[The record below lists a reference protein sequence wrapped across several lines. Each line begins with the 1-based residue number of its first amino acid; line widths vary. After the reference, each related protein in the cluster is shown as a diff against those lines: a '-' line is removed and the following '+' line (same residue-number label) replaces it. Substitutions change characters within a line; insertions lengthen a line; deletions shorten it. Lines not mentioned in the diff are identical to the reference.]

1 MVLSARLSEVKGV
14 QGVREVKRKLI
25 LYLLVVSLVVLGS
38 LTFAG
43 SALTAPA
50 PPQVDWTQMLNY
62 DQMSQMLRG
71 LNSAYP
77 GMTKLFSIGHTWQ
90 ERDLWALELSAPI
103 AAAKNKTG
111 VALFGNIHGGEQQGG
126 MGAAYT
132 AWWLATQ
139 YGKNATAT
147 NILNKYNVYI
157 VPLINPDG
165 YQRSFLVNTRQN
177 MRPTD
182 ENGVAGPF
190 SDPRVDTNGDG
201 VIAQIYQQ
209 NTGTT
214 PAVGTTV
221 TGTNPDPTNIL
232 PFHPATQ
239 PTGTIYES
247 LGDPDHNGLWA
258 DDDFGSNVDMNRN
271 FDYLWNFHD
280 ISVTPNLGAN
290 AWSSA
295 GPDAASEPE
304 VQAVQ
309 NFLITHPVAALTT
322 LHTGEQSVLWPWCY
336 TPAPTTDDAFM
347 KSVSEKMAAAWTAT
361 AGRPMYTMTSYND
374 YPTSAELIDWSWG
387 RLHIHSYTEEV
398 YTANTR
404 DPSNDPNA
412 YNWYYRPNPPDQWIY
427 MGDWEGQHNV
437 WFRNTGSAQMQGKA
451 AIYQD
456 KLVAGV
462 KDSFIQM
469 TLSEPAGSGPRVPE
483 YIVWGRTVMPTN

>member
-1 MVLSARLSEVKGV
+1 MRRVLT
-14 QGVREVKRKLI
+14 
-25 LYLLVVSLVVLGS
+25 LLALTTCVVLLALMS
-38 LTFAG
+38 TAG
-43 SALTAPA
+43 LASAAQPPA
-50 PPQVDWTQMLNY
+50 VDWTQMLTY
-62 DQMSQMLRG
+62 DQMSQMLQD
-71 LNSAYP
+71 LHAAYP
-77 GMTKLFSIGHTWQ
+77 TTTSLFSIGHSWQ
-90 ERDLWALELSAPI
+90 ERQLWCLELSAPM

-139 YGKNATAT
+139 YGKDATAT
-147 NILNKYNVYI
+147 KILSKYNVYI

-201 VIAQIYQQ
+201 MIARIYQQ
-209 NTGTT
+209 TTGT
-214 PAVGTTV
+214 PPDVGTIV
-221 TGTNPDPTNIL
+221 TGSA
-232 PFHPATQ
+232 PAGVTQ
-239 PTGTIYES
+239 FLNTTVYES
-247 LGDPDHNGLWA
+247 LGDPDHNGVWA

-280 ISVTPNLGAN
+280 ISVIPNLGAN

-309 NFLITHPVAALTT
+309 NFLISHRVAAETT

-336 TPAPTTDDAFM
+336 SPDPTTDDAFM
-347 KSVSEKMAAAWTAT
+347 GTVSQKMAAAWSAT
-361 AGRPMYTMTSYND
+361 TGRGMYTMTSYND
-374 YPTSAELIDWSWG
+374 YPTSAELIDWTWG
-387 RLHIHSYTEEV
+387 RLHIHSYTQEV
-398 YTANTR
+398 YQGYNANNPDT
-404 DPSNDPNA
+404 
-412 YNWYYRPNPPDQWIY
+412 WYPRTTPPDQWIY
-427 MGDWEGQHNV
+427 MGDWQGQHSI
-437 WFRNTGSAQMQGKA
+437 WFRNTGSAQLQGKA
-451 AIYQD
+451 VPYQD

-462 KDSFIQM
+462 KDSFVVM
-469 TLSEPAGSGPRVPE
+469 TLSEPSGAGAIVPDW
-483 YIVWGRTVMPTN
+483 IVW